1 MARAASNRPAVRP
14 DSRVLSDPLRPVLDW
29 PPITTIPET
38 RVNPTR
44 RAFLRFLGASPVA
57 STLALPELL
66 RAAQEAPP
74 RGSAQEVPPGGSGR
88 QLAPDPSGQEAP
100 IIGSPQEALDVFEF
114 EAAARAKLPAAHF
127 GYIATGVEADRTR
140 DRNHEAYDEIA
151 LRVRRLVDVSH
162 IDTSIQLFGRRWR
175 SPIIVAPCGSQ
186 RAFHPQG
193 ELATARAAKAQEH
206 LQVLSTVTTTSVEDV
221 AAARGEP
228 VWYQL
233 YPTPVWS
240 IAERLIERAEGAGS
254 PALVL
259 TVDSPA
265 SSDRDT
271 LERWARDDPRDCVR
285 CHAVPLER
293 KPMYDGLDPVAAGG
307 IFNPAMDWAWVRR
320 LRAATEMKIVLK
332 GVVRSDDAAKAVEE
346 GIDAIVVSN
355 HGGRSEESGR
365 ATIESLPEVVD
376 AVGGRIPVIVDG
388 GIRRG
393 NDILK
398 ALASGADAIQIGR
411 PYLWGLAAFGQ
422 AGVERVLE
430 MLREELA
437 LAMQFAGA
445 PTIADLGPD
454 LLIRP
459 S

>member
-1 MARAASNRPAVRP
+1 M
-14 DSRVLSDPLRPVLDW
+14 LS
-29 PPITTIPET
+29 
-38 RVNPTR
+38 PTR
-44 RAFLRFLGASPVA
+44 RDFLRFLAASPVA
-57 STLALPELL
+57 STLALPELIRVAREPL
-66 RAAQEAPP
+66 VAAQEAH
-74 RGSAQEVPPGGSGR
+74 
-88 QLAPDPSGQEAP
+88 

-140 DRNHEAYDEIA
+140 DRNHEAYDEID
-151 LRVRRLVDVSH
+151 LRVRRLVDVSR
-162 IDTSIQLFGRRWR
+162 IDTSIELFGRRWP

-186 RAFHPQG
+186 RAFHEEG
-193 ELATARAAKAQEH
+193 EIATARAAKAQEH
-206 LQVLSTVTTTSVEDV
+206 LQVLSTVTTTSVEEV
-221 AAARGEP
+221 AEARGEP

-233 YPTPVWS
+233 YPTPLWT

-265 SSDRDT
+265 GSDRDT
-271 LERWARDDPRDCVR
+271 GERWARGDTRDCVR
-285 CHAVPLER
+285 CHAVPFER
-293 KPMYDGLDPVAAGG
+293 KPMFDGLDPVAAGD
-307 IFNPAMDWAWVRR
+307 ISNPAMDWDYVAR
-320 LRAATEMKIVLK
+320 LRDATDMKIVLK
-332 GVVRSDDAAKAVEE
+332 GIVRSDDAARAVTE
-346 GIDAIVVSN
+346 GVDAIVVSN

-376 AVGGRIPVIVDG
+376 AVGGRIPIIVDG

-398 ALASGADAIQIGR
+398 ALAIGADAVQIGR

-430 MLREELA
+430 MLREELV
-437 LAMQFAGA
+437 LAMRFAGA
-445 PTIADLGPD
+445 PTIADLD
-454 LLIRP
+454 RNLLVLPR
-459 S
+459 

>member
-1 MARAASNRPAVRP
+1 M
-14 DSRVLSDPLRPVLDW
+14 
-29 PPITTIPET
+29 
-38 RVNPTR
+38 NPTR
-44 RAFLRFLGASPVA
+44 RAFLRFLAASPVA
-57 STLALPELL
+57 STLALPDLVR
-66 RAAQEAPP
+66 RAREAPSPAFPQGAPAPAFLQEAP
-74 RGSAQEVPPGGSGR
+74 
-88 QLAPDPSGQEAP
+88 
-100 IIGSPQEALDVFEF
+100 IGSPQEALDVFDF
-114 EAAARAKLPAAHF
+114 ELAARAKLPPAHF

-140 DRNHEAYDEIA
+140 DRNHDAYDEID
-151 LRVRRLVDVSH
+151 LRVRRLVDVST
-162 IDTSIQLFGRRWR
+162 IDTSIELFGRRWP

-186 RAFHPQG
+186 RAFHPEG
-193 ELATARAAKAQEH
+193 ELATARAAKAQDH
-206 LQVLSTVTTTSVEDV
+206 LQVLSTVTTTSVEEV
-221 AAARGEP
+221 AEARGEP

-233 YPTPVWS
+233 YPTPLWS

-265 SSDRDT
+265 RSDRDT
-271 LERWARDDPRDCVR
+271 VERWARTDPRDCVR
-285 CHAVPLER
+285 CHAVPFER
-293 KPMYDGLDPVAAGG
+293 KPMFDGLDPVGAGD
-307 IFNPAMDWAWVRR
+307 INNPAMDWAWVRR
-320 LRAATEMKIVLK
+320 LRESTDMRIVLK
-332 GVVRSDDAAKAVEE
+332 GIVRSDDAARAVED

-376 AVGGRIPVIVDG
+376 AVAGRIPVIVDG

-398 ALASGADAIQIGR
+398 ALAIGADAIQIGR

-422 AGVERVLE
+422 PGVERVLE

-445 PTIADLGPD
+445 PTIEDLDRD
-454 LLIRP
+454 LLVLP